1 VVPVRARRMA
11 DAEGAASWRQHTVPH
26 YIDLARAR
34 ASHAVLGRGVLNA
47 EDVALVNE
55 IGRRSRA
62 CGENNVQ
69 NADRVGKHCTFL
81 NKPPGAGACGG
92 AGEAT
97 NADPIAAM
105 SNPLRQLAPHVLGKL
120 LRFGVRCWD
129 EQQWSA
135 PGGPLDVVQGGD
147 GGHPL
152 GSLKVRVA
160 EWWNYAEGGHLE
172 DVNHFD
178 GGSIL
183 TIVTLLNDGFTG
195 GRLSTNEPDGT
206 QLDTGLAKT
215 GSSCCFLSHKLHSVS
230 RVLGGERRTLVI
242 ELWQGGTALHG
253 R

>member
-1 VVPVRARRMA
+1 MA
-11 DAEGAASWRQHTVPH
+11 DAQAASSWPQHTVPH
-26 YIDLARAR
+26 YIDLGRAR
-34 ASHAVLGRGVLNA
+34 ASHAVLGRDVLSA
-47 EDVALVNE
+47 ADVALVDE

-69 NADRVGKHCTFL
+69 NASRVGKHCTFL
-81 NKPPGAGACGG
+81 NKPPGAGAG
-92 AGEAT
+92 AGEAAS
-97 NADPIAAM
+97 ADPIASM
-105 SNPLRQLAPHVLGKL
+105 SNPLRQLAPHVLGKM

-135 PGGPLDVVQGGD
+135 PDGPLDVVQGGD

-152 GSLKVRVA
+152 GSLTVRVA

-172 DVNHFD
+172 DANHFD

-183 TIVTLLNDGFTG
+183 TIVALLNDGFTG

-206 QLDTGLAKT
+206 QLDTGLGET
-215 GSSCCFLSHKLHSVS
+215 GSCCCFLSHKLHSVS
-230 RVLGGERRTLVI
+230 KVLGGARRTLVI

>member
-1 VVPVRARRMA
+1 MA
-11 DAEGAASWRQHTVPH
+11 GEEGAASWRQHTVPH

-34 ASHAVLGRGVLNA
+34 ASHAVLGRGVLSA
-47 EDVALVNE
+47 EDVALVDE

-69 NADRVGKHCTFL
+69 NAGRVGKHCTFL
-81 NKPPGAGACGG
+81 NKPPGAYAGAGAG
-92 AGEAT
+92 AGEAAS
-97 NADPIAAM
+97 ADPIAAM

-147 GGHPL
+147 GHPL

-172 DVNHFD
+172 DANHFD

-183 TIVTLLNDGFTG
+183 TIVALLNDGFTG

-206 QLDTGLAKT
+206 QLDTGLAET
-215 GSSCCFLSHKLHSVS
+215 GSCCCFLSHKLHSVS
-230 RVLGGERRTLVI
+230 RVLGGVRRTLVI